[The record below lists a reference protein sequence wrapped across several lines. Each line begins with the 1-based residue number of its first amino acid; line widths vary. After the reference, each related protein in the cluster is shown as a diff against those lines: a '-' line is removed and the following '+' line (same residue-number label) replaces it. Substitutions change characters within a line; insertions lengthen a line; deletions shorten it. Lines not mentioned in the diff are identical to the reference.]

1 MVAQAHVV
9 GEKVEQLPLGIEHQ
23 NQLVRRLRPAAGLHV
38 VLTLEERWG
47 VGQLGEHVGRHA
59 HRGHTG
65 RVHSQ

>member
-47 VGQLGEHVGRHA
+47 VGQLGEHVG
-59 HRGHTG
+59 
-65 RVHSQ
+65 

>member
-38 VLTLEERWG
+38 VLTLEERWS

-59 HRGHTG
+59 HRGRTG